1 MDTLAS
7 RRDPARD
14 ARSPRGF
21 EDFLAAHGR
30 TLLRL
35 AYVLTGT
42 RPDAEDLLQDTL
54 VDLHRAYAKLS
65 AAEAPY
71 AYARRAL
78 VNRHTSNQRKRGA
91 QERPI
96 APDALPDP
104 GWPDPSER
112 IASDDALWRR
122 LATLPPRMRQVLV
135 LRYYEDLDDAAIA
148 DVLGIGVSA
157 VRSTAS
163 RAIAILREDESS

>member
-1 MDTLAS
+1 MAS
-7 RRDPARD
+7 TRDPSRGAR
-14 ARSPRGF
+14 APRDF

-35 AYVLTGT
+35 AYVLTGS
-42 RPDAEDLLQDTL
+42 RADAEDLLQDTL
-54 VDLHRAYAKLS
+54 VDLHRH
-65 AAEAPY
+65 AARLAAAQAPY

-78 VNRHTSNQRKRGA
+78 VNRHASNQRKRSA
-91 QERPI
+91 HERPL
-96 APDALPDP
+96 APDAVPDP
-104 GWPDPSER
+104 GGPDPADR
-112 IASDDALWRR
+112 VASDDALWRR
-122 LATLPPRMRQVLV
+122 LASVPPRMRQVLV

-163 RAIAILREDESS
+163 RAIGILREDQSP